1 MPRRVPLSPAGTLRT
16 AQPHTN
22 QRSPKTATMAYPI
35 VILGSGRGSNAE
47 ALLKAEAAKKLGG
60 AKIAAVISD
69 VPDAGILSLGQKFKV
84 PAIYIDPQRK
94 GGYLAQAAEQ
104 AYIQRIESFSPK
116 LIVLAGFM
124 RILRKPFIDAFGGR
138 VINLHPSLLPSF
150 KGANGIRDAYDYGV
164 KVTGCTV
171 HWVTPALDAGP
182 IVDQKEVRIAP
193 SDSLDHLAK
202 KIHIA
207 EHQLLP
213 DVVARLS
220 KGKIAGPC
228 G

>member
-1 MPRRVPLSPAGTLRT
+1 
-16 AQPHTN
+16 
-22 QRSPKTATMAYPI
+22 MAYPI

-47 ALLKAEAAKKLGG
+47 ALLKAEASKKLG
-60 AKIAAVISD
+60 AASIAAVISD
-69 VPDAGILSLGQKFKV
+69 QQDAGILGLGQKFKV

-94 GGYLAQAAEQ
+94 GGYLSEAAEQ
-104 AYIQRIESFSPK
+104 AYVERIDRFSPK

-124 RILRKPFIDAFGGR
+124 RILRKPFIEAFGGR

-150 KGANGIRDAYDYGV
+150 KGASGIQDAFDYGV

-182 IVDQKEVRIAP
+182 IVDQKEVRIED
-193 SDSLDHLAK
+193 SDTLELLSK
-202 KIHIA
+202 KVHIA

-220 KGKIAGPC
+220 KGKINAPGN
-228 G
+228 

>member
-1 MPRRVPLSPAGTLRT
+1 
-16 AQPHTN
+16 
-22 QRSPKTATMAYPI
+22 MAYPI

-47 ALLKAEAAKKLGG
+47 ALLKAESSKGLGV

-69 VPDAGILSLGQKFKV
+69 VEDAGILGLGQKFAV
-84 PAIYIDPQRK
+84 PAIHIDPGKPGAR
-94 GGYLAQAAEQ
+94 LSDEAET
-104 AYIQRIESFSPK
+104 AYIERIDGFSPQ

-124 RILRKPFIDAFGGR
+124 RILSARFIEAFKGR

-150 KGANGIRDAYDYGV
+150 KGADGIKDAYDFGV
-164 KVTGCTV
+164 KITGCTV

-182 IVDQKEVRIAP
+182 IIDQKEVRI
-193 SDSLDHLAK
+193 DEGDTLDMLAR

-207 EHQLLP
+207 EHRLLP

-220 KGKIAGPC
+220 KGKIKDPA
-228 G
+228 

>member
-1 MPRRVPLSPAGTLRT
+1 
-16 AQPHTN
+16 
-22 QRSPKTATMAYPI
+22 MAYPI

-47 ALLKAEAAKKLGG
+47 ALLKAEAAKQLGA

-69 VPDAGILSLGQKFKV
+69 VEDAGILALGQKFKV
-84 PAIYIDPQRK
+84 PAIYIDPQRT
-94 GGYLAQAAEQ
+94 GGYLTEAAEQ
-104 AYIQRIESFSPK
+104 LYIERIETFSPK

-124 RILRKPFIDAFGGR
+124 RILRQPFIESFGGR

-150 KGANGIRDAYDYGV
+150 KGANGIKDAFEYGV
-164 KVTGCTV
+164 KFTGCTV

-182 IVDQKEVRIAP
+182 IVDQKVVRIED
-193 SDSLDHLAK
+193 SDTLEMLET

-220 KGKIAGPC
+220 KGKLKTL
-228 G
+228 